1 MQTHV
6 QFHEYALFIADKV
19 SPQAMDFTS
28 RKLVRRARI
37 RRNHERQVRVAAVKS
52 RKRAPLQPNDPLE
65 QLLDEQ
71 EAELGL
77 LDEISNSTYSTQST
91 IPSLPSL
98 SGSQYLTAS
107 STTSKRISNRGL
119 YSNFKNADPSSA
131 AGPPQVSTT
140 PYPGHVKGGPSGGF
154 IGLSGAM
161 AVAGKQRQRRVR
173 GTKRSDPFD
182 DRILSDSNIPT
193 ETSTRSRRSRANSQD
208 VYNDQ
213 GCGHFSD
220 SAVSAQQQYHQL
232 QEGGELTVVQS
243 KRKHGRVRPQAADIK
258 RKRARQLEKLKTYS
272 SKIETVLEEETCSG
286 EQRKDSSTNEKI
298 IKQLVSG
305 GSGTQDETKRQ
316 PVIADVLPSNPPSP
330 ALSRM
335 VRQKTESLNISET
348 TLQQIKEMNSHLRIV
363 NWLWDSTQLPLGAG
377 GGRKAKSCRGT
388 SPSAATTVT
397 TNSDNLVVVRRGA
410 GANWFDLPRVNHRQ
424 EAVGRQEQLSPV
436 SIDSDFKSDYEDE
449 LMSLV

>member
-6 QFHEYALFIADKV
+6 QLNEYALSIADEV

-52 RKRAPLQPNDPLE
+52 RKRTTLQPNDPLE
-65 QLLDEQ
+65 QLLDQQ

-107 STTSKRISNRGL
+107 NTSKRTSKGL
-119 YSNFKNADPSSA
+119 NSSFKNADLSSA
-131 AGPPQVSTT
+131 AAPPNVPT
-140 PYPGHVKGGPSGGF
+140 PYPGHVKGGPSEL
-154 IGLSGAM
+154 GLSDTA
-161 AVAGKQRQRRVR
+161 AVGKQKQRRVR

-182 DRILSDSNIPT
+182 DSISDSNIPT
-193 ETSTRSRRSRANSQD
+193 ETSSRYRRRGCNTEDA
-208 VYNDQ
+208 YEQ
-213 GCGHFSD
+213 GGGHFSD
-220 SAVSAQQQYHQL
+220 SAVSAQQQHQI
-232 QEGGELTVVQS
+232 QEGDLTLQS
-243 KRKHGRVRPQAADIK
+243 RRKHGRVRPQGADMK
-258 RKRARQLEKLKTYS
+258 RKRARQLEKLKPYN
-272 SKIETVLEEETCSG
+272 SKIETVLEEEISS
-286 EQRKDSSTNEKI
+286 EKQHKDSATNGRN
-298 IKQLVSG
+298 IKQKEQSVSG
-305 GSGTQDETKRQ
+305 TKDETKQQ
-316 PVIADVLPSNPPSP
+316 PVIADILPSNPPSP

-348 TLQQIKEMNSHLRIV
+348 TLQQIKEMSSHLRIV
-363 NWLWDSTQLPLGAG
+363 NWLWDSTQLPLQQQGAR
-377 GGRKAKSCRGT
+377 RKARSCRGT

-397 TNSDNLVVVRRGA
+397 TNSDNLVVVRKGV
-410 GANWFDLPRVNHRQ
+410 GANWFDLPRVNHQ
-424 EAVGRQEQLSPV
+424 EVCRQEQLSPV
-436 SIDSDFKSDYEDE
+436 SINSDFKSDYEDE